1 MRERLQGHPIWQ
13 RPRFWEEALRGNVLE
28 ELSRNRQ
35 PPWHEMD
42 ADARRDAVSCVQ
54 RIVESQLI
62 AFAHSMLESGCSA
75 RMASGFVRRMCAIY
89 QLGEDQ
95 RAQLLAILRESRG
108 E

>member
-1 MRERLQGHPIWQ
+1 MSAVYSRLKP
-13 RPRFWEEALRGNVLE
+13 
-28 ELSRNRQ
+28 
-35 PPWHEMD
+35 HE
-42 ADARRDAVSCVQ
+42 VF
-54 RIVESQLI
+54 QLI

>member
-1 MRERLQGHPIWQ
+1 
-13 RPRFWEEALRGNVLE
+13 
-28 ELSRNRQ
+28 
-35 PPWHEMD
+35 MD